1 MGKQVAAGIPFK
13 KAGEEK
19 SLQNRTGIWVSN
31 MDANPHQRGSAVIDN
46 WFMGKQVAA
55 GIPFKKAGEEKSLQ
69 NRTGIWVSNM
79 DANPHQ
85 RGSAVIDNWFYQ

>member
-1 MGKQVAAGIPFK
+1 
-13 KAGEEK
+13 
-19 SLQNRTGIWVSN
+19 
-31 MDANPHQRGSAVIDN
+31 
-46 WFMGKQVAA
+46 MGKQVAA